1 MVQERHGDLDIG
13 PPVMDRALVV
23 LRLSVGAVVSSG
35 ASGQVLAGAAA
46 TGEALVGVELSLL
59 WEYDIIRLN

>member
-1 MVQERHGDLDIG
+1 
-13 PPVMDRALVV
+13 MDRTLVV

-35 ASGQVLAGAAA
+35 ASGQVLAGGEA